1 MTKNCPNRKLYPS
14 TVIHCLILI
23 WIIFTSEAIFAQ
35 DLPQQGLFPVHY
47 FSQKDYD
54 ALAQNWDITQDKRGI
69 MYFANNNTVLEY
81 DGVNWRKIPTSTVT
95 NVRSIDV
102 DDNGRIYVGAQNE
115 FGYLAPDSIGQLV
128 FVSLS
133 DRIDAEYANFDFIWG
148 TNVTRHGVIFQAAD
162 YLFIYQA
169 DSLRILYPETS
180 YHKAFYVNGD
190 YYTRQRGIGLT
201 KLENDQQS
209 IVPGSE
215 IFAEINV
222 FGMIPVSNGRIVI
235 ITESDGLYMMDPG
248 NGRGTINRLITNIE
262 DILLQVELYNAVKI
276 DENRISLGTWGN
288 GVIVVDTLW
297 NLVTLLD
304 KYSGLQDQIVTEQFV
319 DRSGNLWLTLSN
331 GISRV
336 EINSQISYY
345 SDQAGILGSVQSI
358 SRFNNTIYVA
368 TLRGLYYLDKDAV
381 IDRLSGI
388 NTPVFK
394 VVPGLEETECWDIIT
409 FRYDQEE
416 LLLVVL
422 NDNVA
427 QIDLKNQWS
436 YVLDEI
442 PWTLYQSKLDP
453 ARVYVGLENGLAAI
467 YREKNIWKIEGR
479 IEGINEEVRQL
490 SEDFIGNLW
499 LGTPNYIVVKVNILS
514 FDDENMI
521 NEINV
526 TRYDSTQG
534 LPDGPFIFS
543 QARGPL
549 MIATDKG
556 LFKYMAH
563 LNMFKPDSTFGDQF
577 GDGSKWIHRIVGEP
591 ETDIWMVT
599 ATGGHKPYEVG
610 YLKELSP
617 TDYEWIE
624 YPFRKISEELIHS
637 IYFDFDSVVW
647 LGGDEGLYRYDNKV
661 KKDFDVPYSALIRN
675 ISLSRGDLIFGGTY
689 FDADGISSL
698 EQPGVLKPSLPF
710 SKNSLVFNYAA
721 QSGSDESYLEFSYF
735 LEGNDDGWSAWTNE
749 SKKEYTNLHEGEY
762 VFRVKARNMYGK
774 ESSEATYTFTIIAP
788 WYRKWWAYILYIILA
803 TVIVYF
809 IVKIYTR
816 QLREIIRERTA
827 EVVRQK
833 DELELQKEE
842 IEEKNEDIM
851 ASIKYAQKIQT
862 ALLPPEKSLTDLEL
876 DGFVLFLPRDIVSGD
891 FYWLGQ
897 KNGKPITV
905 AADCTG
911 HGVPGAFMS
920 MLGLSI
926 LNNIVTEREG
936 VSASEILDELRRQV
950 ITHLRQKGEEGEQK
964 DGMDMALHIIDK
976 KNNKVEFAGA
986 NNPLILIRNDE
997 IIQIRGDRMPIG
1009 IHELADQPF
1018 LNNEIDVQKD
1028 DVLYIF
1034 SDGFQDQFGGPKGK
1048 KFMIKKMKDLFVEI
1062 YRKPMEEQKKFLYD
1076 TLINWMKEGKTEQVD
1091 DVVLIGVRI

>member
-1 MTKNCPNRKLYPS
+1 MNRKLYS
-14 TVIHCLILI
+14 TIIRLCPTLVLVIFFIGSAL
-23 WIIFTSEAIFAQ
+23 AQ
-35 DLPQQGLFPVHY
+35 DLPQQGLLPVHY
-47 FSQKDYD
+47 FSQKEYD
-54 ALAQNWDITQDKRGI
+54 ALAQNWDVTQDKRGI

-81 DGVNWRKIPTSTVT
+81 DGVNWRKIPVT
-95 NVRSIDV
+95 DGANVRSIDV
-102 DDNGRIYVGAQNE
+102 DANGRIYLGAQNE
-115 FGYLAPDSIGQLV
+115 FGYLASDSIGQMDY
-128 FVSLS
+128 VSLS
-133 DRIDAEYANFDFIWG
+133 SRLDAENATFDFIWG
-148 TNVTRHGVIFQAAD
+148 THVTNQGVIFQAAD
-162 YLFIYQA
+162 YIFIYHG

-180 YHKAFYVNGD
+180 YHKAFYIKGE
-190 YYTRQRGIGLT
+190 YYTRQVGIGLT
-201 KLENDQQS
+201 RLENDQQ
-209 IVPGSE
+209 ILVPGCG
-215 IFAEINV
+215 IFADINI

-235 ITESDGLYMMDPG
+235 VTESDGLYMMDPG
-248 NGRGTINRLITNIE
+248 NEGGTINRLITNIE

-336 EINSQISYY
+336 EINSQLSYY
-345 SDQAGILGSVQSI
+345 SDQAGILGAVQSI

-381 IDRLSGI
+381 NDRLSGI

-409 FRYDQEE
+409 FRYNQEE

-422 NDNVA
+422 NDNIA

-436 YVLDEI
+436 YVLEEI

-453 ARVYVGLENGLAAI
+453 ARVYVGLENGLASI
-467 YREKNIWKIEGR
+467 YREDNKWKIEGR
-479 IEGINEEVRQL
+479 IEGIDEEIRQL

-499 LGTPNYIVVKVNILS
+499 LGTPNYVVVKVNILS
-514 FDDENMI
+514 FDDENKI
-521 NEINV
+521 EGIRV

-556 LFKYMAH
+556 LYKYMAH

-577 GDGSKWIHRIVGEP
+577 GDGSRWIHRIVGEP

-599 ATGGHKPYEVG
+599 ARGGHKPYEVG
-610 YLKELSP
+610 YLKELGP

-637 IYFDFDSVVW
+637 VYFDFDGVVW
-647 LGGDEGLYRYDNKV
+647 LGGDEGLYRYDNTV
-661 KKDFDVPYSALIRN
+661 NKDFEVTYSAMIRN
-675 ISLSRGDLIFGGTY
+675 ISLSRGDIIFGGTY
-689 FDADGISSL
+689 FDEAGISSL
-698 EQPGVLKPSLPF
+698 EQPAVLKPSLPY
-710 SKNSLVFNYAA
+710 SKNSLVFIYAA
-721 QSGSDESYLEFSYF
+721 QSGADESYLEFSYF

-774 ESSEATYTFTIIAP
+774 ESIEATYTFTILAP
-788 WYRKWWAYILYIILA
+788 WYRKWWAYVLYVILA
-803 TVIVYF
+803 TFIVYF

-833 DELELQKEE
+833 DELEVQKEE

-862 ALLPPEKSLTDLEL
+862 ALLPPEESLADLEL

-926 LNNIVTEREG
+926 LNNIVIERDE

-964 DGMDMALHIIDK
+964 DGMDLALHIIDK
-976 KNNKVEFAGA
+976 KNMKIEFAGA

-997 IIQIRGDRMPIG
+997 LIQIRGDRMPIG
-1009 IHELADQPF
+1009 IHVLSDQPF
-1018 LNNEIDVQKD
+1018 ENNEMEIQKD
-1028 DVLYIF
+1028 DVFYIF

-1048 KFMIKKMKDLFVEI
+1048 KFMIKNMKDLFLEI
-1062 YRKPMEEQKKFLYD
+1062 YRKPMEEQKKILYD
-1076 TLINWMKEGKTEQVD
+1076 TLIDWMKVGKTEQVD